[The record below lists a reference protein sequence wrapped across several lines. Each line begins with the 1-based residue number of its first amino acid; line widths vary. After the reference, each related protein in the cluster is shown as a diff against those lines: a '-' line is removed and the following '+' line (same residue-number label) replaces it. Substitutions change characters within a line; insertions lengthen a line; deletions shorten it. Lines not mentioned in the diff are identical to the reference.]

1 MKGSLAFI
9 PHSSLI
15 IPHSFAPSLT
25 VGLPRRSDPVFKME
39 PSGKERRLKPR
50 FGATLPCSV
59 ALAEAERDIL
69 FPGEKLDCRTRDLSE
84 SGVGVVAHS
93 IYLGY
98 TCILDEGRSLLV
110 TVELPEGAVEMEA
123 TPAHYLRLDSDSGE
137 ASYLI
142 GLRITSM
149 SDGHRAPS
157 RAQLLSASIPE
168 QELTITGV
176 ASQVW

>member
-1 MKGSLAFI
+1 
-9 PHSSLI
+9 
-15 IPHSFAPSLT
+15 
-25 VGLPRRSDPVFKME
+25 ME

-50 FGATLPCSV
+50 FGASLPCSV

-84 SGVGVVAHS
+84 SGVGIVAGS

-98 TCILDEGRSLLV
+98 TCIVDEGRALVV
-110 TVELPEGAVEMEA
+110 TVGLPGGAVEMEA
-123 TPAHYLRLDSDSGE
+123 TPAHYLRLDSGAGE

-149 SDGHRAPS
+149 SEEHRALYL
-157 RAQLLSASIPE
+157 AQLEALSRSE
-168 QELTITGV
+168 Q
-176 ASQVW
+176 A

>member
-1 MKGSLAFI
+1 
-9 PHSSLI
+9 
-15 IPHSFAPSLT
+15 
-25 VGLPRRSDPVFKME
+25 ME

-50 FGATLPCSV
+50 FGASLPCSV

-69 FPGEKLDCRTRDLSE
+69 FPGEKLDGRTRDLSE

-110 TVELPEGAVEMEA
+110 TVELPGGAVEMEA
-123 TPAHYLRLDSDSGE
+123 TPAHYLRLDSGSGE

-149 SDGHRAPS
+149 SDEHRALY
-157 RAQLLSASIPE
+157 RAQLDALSKSE
-168 QELTITGV
+168 QG
-176 ASQVW
+176 